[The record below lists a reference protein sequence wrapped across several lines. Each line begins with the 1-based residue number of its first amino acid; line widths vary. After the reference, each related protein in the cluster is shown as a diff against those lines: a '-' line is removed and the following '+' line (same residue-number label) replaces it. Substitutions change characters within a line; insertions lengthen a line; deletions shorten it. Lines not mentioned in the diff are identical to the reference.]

1 MPVIELLTVIKAP
14 IEICFDLSRS
24 IDLHKI
30 STAQTNEKAI
40 AGITNGLIGPGDFVT
55 WQAKHFG
62 LRLQLTT
69 MITGY
74 NRPAF
79 FRDEEVKGAFSSF
92 KHDHSFEALEGET
105 IMKDVFDF
113 KSPFGFIGKIFN
125 ALLLTRYMESL
136 LKTRNQTIKVYAE
149 NGEGQLMLEKL

>member
-30 STAQTNEKAI
+30 STAQTNEQAI
-40 AGITNGLIGPGDFVT
+40 AGITKGLMGPGDFVT

-125 ALLLTRYMESL
+125 ALVLTRYMESL